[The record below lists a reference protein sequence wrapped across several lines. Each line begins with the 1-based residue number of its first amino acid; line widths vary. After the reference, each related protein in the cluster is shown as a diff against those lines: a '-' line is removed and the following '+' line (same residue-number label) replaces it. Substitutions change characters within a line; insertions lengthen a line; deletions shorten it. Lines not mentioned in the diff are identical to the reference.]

1 MTFGPSHYV
10 PVLKVKRGEKKAL
23 ELVALDLRAHI
34 TPLLEIVEWQKSKEK
49 PTLSSHL
56 DTAFKGLAKSL
67 RLYPRCFLDAR
78 ELAPEGPSA
87 AEQVFTRAAGAGIAF
102 IPVTGISNRAD
113 TSAALSNRER
123 GLAIRLTRAEFE
135 AGDLSYS
142 LPAFMARHGI
152 GFEDTDLIVD
162 LGPVDDM
169 VTEGVTRFATQF
181 LGDVPDTNR
190 WRTLTLS
197 ASAFPQSMGVV
208 ERHSHAAVARAEWL
222 AWKYLRHGGQFV
234 RIPTYSDCAIQ
245 HPSGV
250 EGFNPRMM
258 QVSATVRYAL
268 ADSWLLI
275 KGESTRRR
283 RAGLQFPQLAKRLAY
298 GYLRDHFHGET
309 HCEGCASIT
318 RAADGRPGFG
328 SAEVWR
334 RVGTVHHI
342 SEVTRTLRSL
352 PGS

>member
-1 MTFGPSHYV
+1 M
-10 PVLKVKRGEKKAL
+10 
-23 ELVALDLRAHI
+23 
-34 TPLLEIVEWQKSKEK
+34 EWQKSNEK

-87 AEQVFTRAAGAGIAF
+87 AEQVFTRAAGAGIPF

-169 VTEGVTRFATQF
+169 VTEGVTRFAHSSS
-181 LGDVPDTNR
+181 GMS
-190 WRTLTLS
+190 RTPIDGEHS
-197 ASAFPQSMGVV
+197 PFRPQ
-208 ERHSHAAVARAEWL
+208 RFRRAWG
-222 AWKYLRHGGQFV
+222 WSSGT
-234 RIPTYSDCAIQ
+234 PTPRL
-245 HPSGV
+245 HVPSGSP
-250 EGFNPRMM
+250 GSI
-258 QVSATVRYAL
+258 SATAASSFEFPRIAT
-268 ADSWLLI
+268 AQSSIPQESRDSI
-275 KGESTRRR
+275 RE
-283 RAGLQFPQLAKRLAY
+283 
-298 GYLRDHFHGET
+298 
-309 HCEGCASIT
+309 
-318 RAADGRPGFG
+318 
-328 SAEVWR
+328 
-334 RVGTVHHI
+334 
-342 SEVTRTLRSL
+342 
-352 PGS
+352 

>member
-87 AEQVFTRAAGAGIAF
+87 AEQVFTRAAGAGIPF

-113 TSAALSNRER
+113 TSAALSNSER
-123 GLAIRLTRAEFE
+123 GLLAIRLTRAEFE

-169 VTEGVTRFATQF
+169 VTEGITS
-181 LGDVPDTNR
+181 PDFSN
-190 WRTLTLS
+190 
-197 ASAFPQSMGVV
+197 A
-208 ERHSHAAVARAEWL
+208 
-222 AWKYLRHGGQFV
+222 
-234 RIPTYSDCAIQ
+234 
-245 HPSGV
+245 
-250 EGFNPRMM
+250 
-258 QVSATVRYAL
+258 
-268 ADSWLLI
+268 
-275 KGESTRRR
+275 
-283 RAGLQFPQLAKRLAY
+283 
-298 GYLRDHFHGET
+298 
-309 HCEGCASIT
+309 
-318 RAADGRPGFG
+318 
-328 SAEVWR
+328 
-334 RVGTVHHI
+334 
-342 SEVTRTLRSL
+342 
-352 PGS
+352 